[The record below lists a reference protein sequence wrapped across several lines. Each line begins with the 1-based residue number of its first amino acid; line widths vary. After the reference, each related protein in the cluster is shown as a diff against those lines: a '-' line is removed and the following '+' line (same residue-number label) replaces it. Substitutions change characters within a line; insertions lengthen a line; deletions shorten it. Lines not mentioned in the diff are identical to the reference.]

1 MEDKLVLLRSTTSF
15 DGPMGI
21 PKWLRRLSTY
31 VLLNKRSIVLEIQS
45 RDEGRRLG
53 KTSAGRLDISE
64 VFALNNR
71 DEVGI
76 SRTSSEMQI
85 EWSTPDEVT
94 SKIAA
99 VQRRLTER
107 SSIY

>member
-1 MEDKLVLLRSTTSF
+1 
-15 DGPMGI
+15 MGI
-21 PKWLRRLSTY
+21 PKWLRRLSAY

-76 SRTSSEMQI
+76 SRTSSEM
-85 EWSTPDEVT
+85 PDEVT

-107 SSIY
+107 SSIYYSLEDRLYYR